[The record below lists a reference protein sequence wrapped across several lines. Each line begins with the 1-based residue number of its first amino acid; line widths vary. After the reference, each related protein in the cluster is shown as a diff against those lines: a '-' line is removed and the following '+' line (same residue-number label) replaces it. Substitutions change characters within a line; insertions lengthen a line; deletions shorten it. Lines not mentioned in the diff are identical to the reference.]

1 MNVSSG
7 DSISGKFK
15 PQPVQPNVPAV
26 SDGEFKAMLA
36 QAKGRLSDPLGTLG
50 TGSSLSGMGATAS
63 QGAAAPA
70 DPSQT
75 LASGIMGG
83 ASTSDDVDS
92 FSGVDAMNQRVFSEI
107 YSTIQTRLDQLKQ
120 VQAAK
125 ESGVSA
131 SKGMIAKSDID
142 NLYMMAS
149 KVAEIYGTSES
160 VEYKKK
166 ADKTL
171 VRLITKLAAQAEMG
185 NAYAAQRLHE
195 LGGKFSPDSVPGIV
209 LSSYSDDPKHTPP
222 VEEPGAPPENTVA

>member
-7 DSISGKFK
+7 DSISGKLK
-15 PQPVQPNVPAV
+15 PQPVQPNAPAV
-26 SDGEFKAMLA
+26 SDSEFKSMLA
-36 QAKGRLSDPLGTLG
+36 QAKGRLGNPLGTLE
-50 TGSSLSGMGATAS
+50 TGSSLSGMGSAS
-63 QGAAAPA
+63 SPGASAAA

-75 LASGIMGG
+75 LASGVMGG

-92 FSGVDAMNQRVFSEI
+92 FSGVNSMNQRIFWEI

-125 ESGVSA
+125 ESSSTA
-131 SKGMIAKSDID
+131 SKGLIAKSDID
-142 NLYMMAS
+142 NLFMMAA

-171 VRLITKLAAQAEMG
+171 IRLITKLAAQADMG

-195 LGGKFSPDSVPGIV
+195 LIGKFSADSLPGIV
-209 LSSYSDDPKHTPP
+209 LSSYGDEPKPTLPKGQVPP
-222 VEEPGAPPENTVA
+222 LAEMPVA

>member
-7 DSISGKFK
+7 DSISGKLK
-15 PQPVQPNVPAV
+15 PQPVQPNAPAV
-26 SDGEFKAMLA
+26 SDSEFKSMLA
-36 QAKGRLSDPLGTLG
+36 QAKGRLGNPLGTLE
-50 TGSSLSGMGATAS
+50 TGSSLSGMGSAS
-63 QGAAAPA
+63 SPGASAAA

-75 LASGIMGG
+75 LASGVMGG

-92 FSGVDAMNQRVFSEI
+92 FSGVNSMNQRVFSEI

-125 ESGVSA
+125 ESSSTA
-131 SKGMIAKSDID
+131 SKGLIAKSDID
-142 NLYMMAS
+142 NLFMMAA

-171 VRLITKLAAQAEMG
+171 IRLITKLAAQADMG

-195 LGGKFSPDSVPGIV
+195 LIGKFSADSLPGFV
-209 LSSYSDDPKHTPP
+209 LSSYGDEPKPTLPKGP
-222 VEEPGAPPENTVA
+222 APPLAEMPVA

>member
-15 PQPVQPNVPAV
+15 PQPVQPVAPAV
-26 SDGEFKAMLA
+26 SDSEFKSMLA
-36 QAKGRLSDPLGTLG
+36 QAKGRLSDPLGALG
-50 TGSSLSGMGATAS
+50 TGSSLTGMGATAS
-63 QGAAAPA
+63 PGASASG

-75 LASGIMGG
+75 LASGIMDGG
-83 ASTSDDVDS
+83 STSDDVDS

-107 YSTIQTRLDQLKQ
+107 YSTIQTRLNQLKQ

-125 ESGVSA
+125 ESGA
-131 SKGMIAKSDID
+131 TGSKGLIAKSDID
-142 NLYMMAS
+142 NLFMMAA

-171 VRLITKLAAQAEMG
+171 VRLITKLAAQADMG

-195 LGGKFSPDSVPGIV
+195 LIGKFSTDSVPGIV
-209 LSSYSDDPKHTPP
+209 LSSYTDEPKPTSTKGPAASLPEIP
-222 VEEPGAPPENTVA
+222 VA

>member
-7 DSISGKFK
+7 DSISGKLK
-15 PQPVQPNVPAV
+15 SQPVQPTAPGVAD
-26 SDGEFKAMLA
+26 SEFKAMLA
-36 QAKGRLSDPLGTLG
+36 QAKGRLSNPLGTLNA
-50 TGSSLSGMGATAS
+50 GSPLSGMGSAS
-63 QGAAAPA
+63 SSGDSAAP

-75 LASGIMGG
+75 LASGVMGG
-83 ASTSDDVDS
+83 ASTSDGVDS
-92 FSGVDAMNQRVFSEI
+92 FSGVNSMNQRVFSEI

-125 ESGVSA
+125 ESSSTA
-131 SKGMIAKSDID
+131 SKGLIAKSDID
-142 NLYMMAS
+142 NLFMMAA

-171 VRLITKLAAQAEMG
+171 IRLITKLAAQADMG

-195 LGGKFSPDSVPGIV
+195 LIGKFSADSLPGIV
-209 LSSYSDDPKHTPP
+209 LSSYADEPKPTQPKGQAPP
-222 VEEPGAPPENTVA
+222 VAEMPVA